1 MKHPL
6 SVLLSGLLF
15 SSLALGLAAAP
26 AARAQEHGAKAEKKG
41 DKEDKKSDGKQD
53 SKADAKPDSKKD
65 PVVTEHDIT
74 LNGQTI
80 HYRATAGLMPLLDDY
95 GKSKASIFYIAYEKL
110 EKAADGSWQRA
121 DASSRPLTFSFNGG
135 PGSSSVWLHMGT
147 LGPRRVVFG
156 DEGEA
161 LPPPAKLADNEHS
174 WLDLTDIVFIDPVS
188 TGFSRANE
196 GENASQF
203 HGLNEDAA
211 AVADFI
217 RLWLTRNDRWLSPK
231 YLIGESYGTTR
242 AAALSAELQDRLGI
256 YLNGITLVSMVL
268 NFQTLSFDKGNDTAY
283 WLFLPTYTATAFHH
297 KKLAPPLDA
306 DFEKTMAMARDFARS
321 EYLPALARGDAMT
334 PAERDAI
341 AEKLSKFLG
350 VSKQFVLESKL
361 RIEIGAFTKE
371 LLRDQSRTVGRL
383 DSRYKGVD
391 RSDATAT
398 FEYDPSM
405 AAILGPYTAAVNAYV
420 RGELNWESDVNYE
433 ILTGRVRPWKTQDG
447 RYVDVSE
454 TLRASMSK
462 NPALKVWVA
471 CGYFD
476 LATPFFASEYTVDHM
491 GLDPLLRGNIAL
503 TYYKGGHMMYVRKE
517 DLAGLKKDATRF
529 YAK

>member
-1 MKHPL
+1 MKTSAITL
-6 SVLLSGLLF
+6 FAISV
-15 SSLALGLAAAP
+15 LAAAASAQNASRP
-26 AARAQEHGAKAEKKG
+26 AEATQNKPPAKALDGSEKKS
-41 DKEDKKSDGKQD
+41 EPKSD
-53 SKADAKPDSKKD
+53 PKD

-74 LNGQTI
+74 INGQTI

-110 EKAADGSWQRA
+110 EQAADGTWKRVDPQ
-121 DASSRPLTFSFNGG
+121 SRPLTFSFNGG

-203 HGLNEDAA
+203 HGLSEDAT

-217 RLWLTRNDRWLSPK
+217 RLWISRNDRWLSPK

-242 AAALSAELQDRLGI
+242 AAALSGELQDRLGI

-268 NFQTLSFDKGNDTAY
+268 NFQTLSFDNGNDTAY

-306 DFEKTMAMARDFARS
+306 DLEKTLAEARRFARD
-321 EYLPALARGDAMT
+321 EYLPILARGDAISKE
-334 PAERDAI
+334 EREAF
-341 AEKLSKFLG
+341 ATKLAGFLG
-350 VSKQFVLESKL
+350 VSKDFVLRCDL
-361 RIEIGAFTKE
+361 RVPIGPFTKE

-405 AAILGPYTAAVNAYV
+405 SAILGPYTAAVNAYV

-462 NPALKVWVA
+462 NPSLKVWVA
-471 CGYFD
+471 NGYFD

-491 GLDPLLRGNIAL
+491 GLDPMLRGNVSM

-517 DLAGLKKDATRF
+517 DLAGIKKDAVRF

>member
-1 MKHPL
+1 MKTPAI
-6 SVLLSGLLF
+6 VLCAASLF
-15 SSLALGLAAAP
+15 AALAP
-26 AARAQEHGAKAEKKG
+26 AQNAARSAETSDRKPGTKTA
-41 DKEDKKSDGKQD
+41 DSSDNESDKKPG
-53 SKADAKPDSKKD
+53 SKE
-65 PVVTEHDIT
+65 PVVTHHDIT
-74 LNGQTI
+74 INGQSI
-80 HYRATAGLMPLLDDY
+80 HYRATTGLMPLLDDY
-95 GKSKASIFYIAYEKL
+95 GNSKASIFYIAYEKL
-110 EKAADGSWQRA
+110 EQAADGTWKRVEPE
-121 DASSRPLTFSFNGG
+121 SRTVTFSFNGG

-156 DEGEA
+156 DEGEP

-174 WLDLTDIVFIDPVS
+174 WLDLTDLVFIDPVS

-203 HGLNEDAA
+203 HGLSEDAA

-217 RLWLTRNDRWLSPK
+217 RLWISRNDRWLSPK

-242 AAALSAELQDRLGI
+242 AAALSGELQDRLGI
-256 YLNGITLVSMVL
+256 YLNGISLVSMVL
-268 NFQTLSFDKGNDTAY
+268 NFQTLSFDTGNDTAY

-306 DFEKTMAMARDFARS
+306 DLEKTLADARRFARD
-321 EYLPALARGDAMT
+321 EYLPMLARGDAIT
-334 PAERDAI
+334 PQERDAF
-341 AEKLSKFLG
+341 AARLASFLG
-350 VSKQFVLESKL
+350 VSKDFVIRCDL
-361 RIEIGAFTKE
+361 RVPIGQFTKE

-405 AAILGPYTAAVNAYV
+405 SAILGPYTAAVNAYV

-433 ILTGRVRPWKTQDG
+433 ILTGRVRPWKTLDG

-462 NPALKVWVA
+462 NPSLKVWVA
-471 CGYFD
+471 NGYFD

-491 GLDPLLRGNIAL
+491 GLDPLLRGNISM

-517 DLAGLKKDATRF
+517 DLAGLKKDAVRF
-529 YAK
+529 YAR

>member
-1 MKHPL
+1 MTPPKHPFL
-6 SVLLSGLLF
+6 
-15 SSLALGLAAAP
+15 SLAIAASVVVALGTSRSVHAADP
-26 AARAQEHGAKAEKKG
+26 KPSSKAA
-41 DKEDKKSDGKQD
+41 DSSDKKSDGK
-53 SKADAKPDSKKD
+53 SDAKD

-74 LNGQTI
+74 INGQAI
-80 HYRATAGLMPLLDDY
+80 HYRATTGLMPLLDDY
-95 GKSKASIFYIAYEKL
+95 GKSKANIFYIAYEKL
-110 EKAADGSWQRA
+110 EKASDGSWKRA
-121 DASSRPLTFSFNGG
+121 EPGSRPLTFSFNGG

-156 DEGEA
+156 DEGEP
-161 LPPPAKLADNEHS
+161 LPPPAKLTDNEYS
-174 WLDLTDIVFIDPVS
+174 WLDLTDLVFIDPVS

-203 HGLNEDAA
+203 HGLSEDAA

-217 RLWLTRNDRWLSPK
+217 RLWITRNDRWLSPK

-242 AAALSAELQDRLGI
+242 AAALSGELQDRLGI

-268 NFQTLSFDKGNDTAY
+268 NFQTLAFDSGNDTPY

-306 DFEKTMAMARDFARS
+306 DLEKTLTEARRFARD
-321 EYLPALARGDAMT
+321 EYLPALSRGDQMT
-334 PAERDAI
+334 PDERDAI
-341 AEKLSKFLG
+341 ATKLAAFLG
-350 VSKQFVLESKL
+350 VSKEFVIRCDL
-361 RIEIGAFTKE
+361 RVPIGQFTKE
-371 LLRDQSRTVGRL
+371 LLRDESRTVGRL

-405 AAILGPYTAAVNAYV
+405 SAILGPYTAAVNAYV
-420 RGELNWESDVNYE
+420 RGELNWQSDVNYE

-462 NPALKVWVA
+462 NPSLKVWVA
-471 CGYFD
+471 NGYFD
-476 LATPFFASEYTVDHM
+476 LATPFFASEYTVSHM
-491 GLDPLLRGNIAL
+491 GLDPALRGNISM

-517 DLAGLKKDATRF
+517 DLAGLKKDAERF
-529 YAK
+529 YAR